1 MKKYLVACVCSAMAG
16 AMLAF
21 WLVSDS
27 PRALVSAQDASSRR
41 PSEGLDPRRSNEVLN
56 AIPQPATDL
65 IDDTNPA
72 LRSNVLPGAVVAG
85 DDEYTPDELINIKV
99 YDRVNRS
106 VVNITTRT
114 TRPSGFFMTEVP
126 AAGEGSGSVLDMQG
140 HILTNYHVIEGARE
154 VRVTLFNGEAY
165 EAGVVGKDPPNDV
178 AVLKINAPP
187 KSLYPVQL
195 GDSNRLRVGQ
205 KILAIGNPFGLERTL
220 TVGVVSNLK
229 QSLPSKTGRQMK
241 SIIQIDAA
249 LNSGSSGGPL
259 LNSRAELVGMNTAI
273 ANPSQTGENTGVG
286 FSIPVNTI
294 RRVVPQLIE
303 HGRVIRP
310 VIGIASVYETERGL
324 VIIDIA
330 PGGPAARAGLRGFEV
345 VTQKE
350 KRGPFTY
357 ERTYVDRERAD
368 RIISVDGVPV
378 STGDDFQ
385 DAVESKKPGD
395 RIVVRVIRDNRE
407 LDVPVTLAASE

>member
-1 MKKYLVACVCSAMAG
+1 
-16 AMLAF
+16 
-21 WLVSDS
+21 
-27 PRALVSAQDASSRR
+27 
-41 PSEGLDPRRSNEVLN
+41 
-56 AIPQPATDL
+56 
-65 IDDTNPA
+65 
-72 LRSNVLPGAVVAG
+72 
-85 DDEYTPDELINIKV
+85 
-99 YDRVNRS
+99 
-106 VVNITTRT
+106 
-114 TRPSGFFMTEVP
+114 
-126 AAGEGSGSVLDMQG
+126 
-140 HILTNYHVIEGARE
+140 
-154 VRVTLFNGEAY
+154 
-165 EAGVVGKDPPNDV
+165 
-178 AVLKINAPP
+178 
-187 KSLYPVQL
+187 
-195 GDSNRLRVGQ
+195 
-205 KILAIGNPFGLERTL
+205 
-220 TVGVVSNLK
+220 
-229 QSLPSKTGRQMK
+229 
-241 SIIQIDAA
+241 
-249 LNSGSSGGPL
+249 
-259 LNSRAELVGMNTAI
+259 
-273 ANPSQTGENTGVG
+273 
-286 FSIPVNTI
+286 
-294 RRVVPQLIE
+294 LIE

>member
-1 MKKYLVACVCSAMAG
+1 MKKYLFACACSALIG

-27 PRALVSAQDASSRR
+27 PQFAVTAQDARNT
-41 PSEGLDPRRSNEVLN
+41 LDLAPRLR
-56 AIPQPATDL
+56 TDL
-65 IDDTNPA
+65 IDDTTPA
-72 LRSNVLPGAVVAG
+72 LRSRAVLGGQAVPGDA
-85 DDEYTPDELINIKV
+85 EYTPDELINIKV
-99 YDRVNRS
+99 YDLANRS
-106 VVNITTRT
+106 VVHITTRT
-114 TRPSGFFMTEVP
+114 TRPGGFFMTEIP

-154 VRVTLFNGEAY
+154 VRVTLFNGETY
-165 EAGVVGKDPPNDV
+165 EAGLIGKDPPNDI
-178 AVLKINAPP
+178 AVLKINAPR

-195 GDSNRLRVGQ
+195 GDSSRLRVGQ

-220 TVGVVSNLK
+220 TVGVVS
-229 QSLPSKTGRQMK
+229 SLNRAIPSRTGRQMK

-249 LNSGSSGGPL
+249 LNSGNSGGPL

-273 ANPSQTGENTGVG
+273 VNPSQSGENTGVG

-310 VIGIASVYETERGL
+310 VIGIASVYETDRGL
-324 VIIDIA
+324 VIIDVA
-330 PGGPAARAGLRGFEV
+330 PGGPADRAGLRGFKV

-350 KRGPFTY
+350 QRGPFIY
-357 ERTYVDRERAD
+357 ERTFVDREQAD
-368 RIISVDGVPV
+368 RIIAVDGIAVA
-378 STGDDFQ
+378 TGDEFQ

-395 RIVVRVIRDNRE
+395 RVVVRVIRDNRE
-407 LDVPVTLAASE
+407 LDIPVTLAASE